1 MQDRAVAM
9 IDTDEPIRRERVDE
23 HIMLARQRVTR
34 KGAWCGTE
42 HARTL

>member
-1 MQDRAVAM
+1 M

-23 HIMLARQRVTR
+23 QTLARQRVAR

-42 HARTL
+42 YARTL